1 MYRAVLKI
9 VLLFVILAAIGAM
22 VACLIET
29 AFGDELYVICKP
41 GTEVYARIS
50 PRMGAEVVGH
60 YDCGDRI
67 ETDGIERNGFIHAVD
82 VGLEVSEAWISKRYL
97 VEDRPLILE
106 IQTIVVSSCRVR
118 ARSGI
123 DGRRLAWLK
132 PGQEVTV
139 FARSDEWCVTNK
151 GFVRTEFLG
160 VN

>member
-1 MYRAVLKI
+1 MRRAVLQI

-22 VACLIET
+22 IACLVGT

-41 GTEVYARIS
+41 GTEVNARIS
-50 PRMGAEVVGH
+50 PRKGAEVVGR

-67 ETDGIERNGFIHAVD
+67 ETDGIERNGFVHAVN
-82 VGLEVSEAWISKRYL
+82 VSLEVSEAWISKRYL
-97 VEDRPLILE
+97 VDDRPLIRE
-106 IQTIVVSSCRVR
+106 MRVIVVSPVRVR
-118 ARSGI
+118 ARSGV
-123 DGRRLAWLK
+123 DGQRLAWLK
-132 PGQEVTV
+132 PEQEVTI